1 MNNFPEFLYKYRNF
15 EDPFMKNIIKNSS
28 LYFSQAKNFND
39 PFDLRLNFNEN
50 LNIENF
56 SDLSKL
62 MGVDDDSIKDLN
74 VEELNEEIK
83 RKNKEVYDKI
93 RILSLS
99 ADPKNILMWSHYANN
114 HSGLVFEF
122 KSKNLYFKNAT
133 KVRYSDK
140 YEILDFTNLNPI
152 KRIKDMQDSILLKYS
167 DWQYE
172 QEYRIF
178 DINNDPGEESFNKL
192 ELTSIIFGLE
202 TTSENIDMI
211 KKLCAEN
218 GFEHVKFKKT
228 ERVYG
233 KFELKIVDL

>member
-1 MNNFPEFLYKYRNF
+1 MNKHPEFLYKYRNF
-15 EDPFMKNIIKNSS
+15 EDPYMINIIKNSS

-50 LNIENF
+50 LNIENLY
-56 SDLSKL
+56 DLSKL
-62 MGVDDDSIKDLN
+62 IGVDKDSIKDLN

-93 RILSLS
+93 GILSLS
-99 ADPKNILMWSHYANN
+99 ADLKNILMWSHYANN

-122 KSKNLYFKNAT
+122 KNKNLYFKNAT

-140 YEILDFTNLNPI
+140 YEILDFTNINPI
-152 KRIKDMQDSILLKYS
+152 KRIESMKDSLLLKYS

-172 QEYRIF
+172 HEYRL
-178 DINNDPGEESFNKL
+178 INIYSNGEERFDKL
-192 ELTSIIFGLE
+192 DLSSIIFGLE
-202 TTSENIDMI
+202 TTAENIDMI
-211 KKLCAEN
+211 KKLCTEN